1 MPKQEGRGELI
12 SIYVRRHSFRGTAQP
27 RVDIGSFT
35 VLSVGTLKYP
45 QCIQRQ
51 LKIQRHFTNAFLLP
65 VKPS

>member
-1 MPKQEGRGELI
+1 MPKQEEGKLI
-12 SIYVRRHSFRGTAQP
+12 SICVRRHSFGGTAQP

-35 VLSVGTLKYP
+35 FLSMGTLKYP